1 MEDRLF
7 KTFFRV
13 DTAMSSHVI
22 DNVDCLILAAPL
34 CEIAVEKC
42 FNVLE
47 GEAARISLL
56 DDVYTTIADLNDGI
70 FHARL

>member
-1 MEDRLF
+1 MDDRLF

-13 DTAMSSHVI
+13 DAAMSSHVI
-22 DNVDCLILAAPL
+22 DNVDRLILAAPL

-47 GEAARISLL
+47 GKAARISLL
-56 DDVYTTIADLNDGI
+56 NDVYTAIADLNDGV
-70 FHARL
+70 FHPRL